1 MKHKTLLM
9 TVLIVVVLTGLVVGI
24 SLVLQPEQT
33 ALGLALIIGSALVGV
48 VSVLGGLNDVSEFIE
63 KVFGTE
69 KDTSEQETPA
79 EPTQSET
86 RVSATDHS
94 VGVAGNVG
102 RDVNIYHGTPPAP
115 DAEPYTPPAPPDAD
129 VIPDPGPLPPGSR
142 VLLARNANF
151 TGREE
156 ALWTLAHTLLHG
168 AGAALV
174 TQAVQGMGGVGKTQ
188 LAVEFAHRY
197 GRFFHGVHWINAAE
211 PETLEA
217 EVAACG
223 RAMGLQPWPEQLP
236 DQVGVTLAA
245 WQRGGPRLLILD
257 NLEDVATARA
267 WLGRLSGGPLRV
279 LLTARLADWPGD
291 LGLATLRLDIFS
303 PEESRALLEKTSEVS
318 ETSEVWDTLAE
329 RLGHL
334 PLALDLAGRYLKRHP
349 RKRVAE
355 YVEELDEVLAHRS
368 MRRWRQDLGNPTG
381 HDLDLMATFALSWE
395 EVDDPAAQRLFRMAG
410 YCAPNEPIP
419 CALLERAADLD
430 QDACDE
436 ALSALTG
443 LGLLTWPPAT
453 RSPAPPRNGEGGM
466 NRGGVVIH
474 PLLAEYART
483 LSSLDIEKGRA
494 EEGLAALADTLAT
507 MTGEALD
514 TGLPERFLP
523 LRAHVR
529 AIARWAVEAGVES
542 AGALWNNLG
551 YHLWMVADYAGAKA
565 AYEWALRIDEA
576 VYGPDHPDVAIDVNN
591 LGLVLKAQGDLARA
605 REAYERALCIDEAV
619 YGPEHPNVAT
629 AHNNLGDV
637 LQDLGDLARAQAAYE
652 RALRIWQ
659 QVYGEEHPRVATA
672 HNNLGGVLQDQGDLA
687 QAQAAFERVLNILDK
702 TLPPEHPYVASTVN
716 NLGSVLQA
724 QGDLAGAKAAL
735 ERALRIDEAVYGPDH
750 PAVAT
755 DVNNLG
761 SVLKDQGDLEGA
773 RAAFERALRIKEQ
786 IYESDHPSI
795 ATTVNNLGL
804 VLQAQGD
811 LAGAREAYERALRID
826 EAAYGSDHPSVARD
840 VNNLGVALQAQGD
853 LAGAR
858 EAYERALRIFETF
871 LPADHPHIETVR
883 GNLDYLKSQKS

>member
-1 MKHKTLLM
+1 MRAY
-9 TVLIVVVLTGLVVGI
+9 
-24 SLVLQPEQT
+24 E
-33 ALGLALIIGSALVGV
+33 
-48 VSVLGGLNDVSEFIE
+48 
-63 KVFGTE
+63 
-69 KDTSEQETPA
+69 
-79 EPTQSET
+79 
-86 RVSATDHS
+86 
-94 VGVAGNVG
+94 
-102 RDVNIYHGTPPAP
+102 
-115 DAEPYTPPAPPDAD
+115 PPAPPDAD
-129 VIPDPGPLPPGSR
+129 TIPDPGPLPPGSR

-151 TGREE
+151 TGRED
-156 ALWTLAHTLLHG
+156 ALQTLARTLLHG

-291 LGLATLRLDIFS
+291 LGLAALRLDTFS

-318 ETSEVWDTLAE
+318 ETSEVWDALAE

-368 MRRWRQDLGNPTG
+368 MRRWREDLGNPTG

-395 EVDDPAAQRLFRMAG
+395 EVEDPAAQRLFQMAG
-410 YCAPNEPIP
+410 TCAPNEPVP
-419 CALLERAADLD
+419 CALLERALQTQPEVGFWKRVKRWITGGRSMPIDE
-430 QDACDE
+430 DACDE
-436 ALSALTG
+436 TLLALTG

-453 RSPAPPRNGEGGM
+453 PLPAPSRNGEGGM
-466 NRGGVVIH
+466 TSGVVIH

-483 LSSLDIEKGRA
+483 LSSLDIEEGEA
-494 EEGLAALADTLAT
+494 GEGLAALAAALAA
-507 MTGEALD
+507 MTREALE

-523 LRAHVR
+523 LRPHAR
-529 AIARWAVEAGVES
+529 AVASRAEEAGLED

-551 YHLWMVADYAGAKA
+551 WHLHDVADYAGARTAYERALRIFEQMLGPDHPNVATLHNNLGGVLRDQGDLAGAQA
-565 AYEWALRIDEA
+565 AYERALRIWQEAYGDEHPQVATAHNNLGSVLHDQGDLAGARDAFERALRIDEAVYGPDYPKVAIDVNNLGSVLRDQGDLAGAQEAYERALRIDEA

-591 LGLVLKAQGDLARA
+591 LGLVL
-605 REAYERALCIDEAV
+605 
-619 YGPEHPNVAT
+619 
-629 AHNNLGDV
+629 
-637 LQDLGDLARAQAAYE
+637 
-652 RALRIWQ
+652 
-659 QVYGEEHPRVATA
+659 
-672 HNNLGGVLQDQGDLA
+672 QDQGDLA
-687 QAQAAFERVLNILDK
+687 GARVA
-702 TLPPEHPYVASTVN
+702 H
-716 NLGSVLQA
+716 
-724 QGDLAGAKAAL
+724 
-735 ERALRIDEAVYGPDH
+735 ERALRIDEAVYGSDH
-750 PAVAT
+750 PAVAR

-761 SVLKDQGDLEGA
+761 SVLQDQGDLAGA
-773 RAAFERALRIKEQ
+773 RAAYERALRIKEQ
-786 IYESDHPSI
+786 IYDSDHPSI

-804 VLQAQGD
+804 VLQDQGD
-811 LAGAREAYERALRID
+811 LAGA
-826 EAAYGSDHPSVARD
+826 
-840 VNNLGVALQAQGD
+840 QA
-853 LAGAR
+853 
-858 EAYERALRIFETF
+858 AYERALRIFETF

-883 GNLDYLKSQKS
+883 GNLEYLRSQE

>member
-1 MKHKTLLM
+1 MRAY
-9 TVLIVVVLTGLVVGI
+9 
-24 SLVLQPEQT
+24 E
-33 ALGLALIIGSALVGV
+33 
-48 VSVLGGLNDVSEFIE
+48 
-63 KVFGTE
+63 
-69 KDTSEQETPA
+69 
-79 EPTQSET
+79 
-86 RVSATDHS
+86 
-94 VGVAGNVG
+94 
-102 RDVNIYHGTPPAP
+102 
-115 DAEPYTPPAPPDAD
+115 PPAPPDAD
-129 VIPDPGPLPPGSR
+129 TIPDPGPLPPGSR

-156 ALWTLAHTLLHG
+156 ALRTLAHTLLHDPNSPSPQ
-168 AGAALV
+168 AGKGSGVGVALV

-211 PETLEA
+211 PETIEA

-223 RAMGLQPWPEQLP
+223 RAMGLQPWPETLP
-236 DQVGVTLAA
+236 DQVGATLAA

-291 LGLATLRLDIFS
+291 LGLAALRLETFS
-303 PEESRALLEKTSEVS
+303 PPESRALLEKTSEVS
-318 ETSEVWDTLAE
+318 ETSEVWDALAY

-349 RKRVAE
+349 RKRVAD

-368 MRRWRQDLGNPTG
+368 MRRWRADLGNPTG

-419 CALLERAADLD
+419 CTLLERALQKKPKIGFWKRVKRWITGGRSMPIDE
-430 QDACDE
+430 DACDE

-453 RSPAPPRNGEGGM
+453 PPPAPPRNEEGGM
-466 NRGGVVIH
+466 NSGGVVIH
-474 PLLAEYART
+474 PLLAEYARI

-523 LRAHVR
+523 LQPHARAV
-529 AIARWAVEAGVES
+529 AGWAEEAGLED

-551 YHLWMVADYAGAKA
+551 YHLDMVADYAGAQA
-565 AYEWALRIDEA
+565 AHERALRIWQETYVD
-576 VYGPDHPDVAIDVNN
+576 
-591 LGLVLKAQGDLARA
+591 
-605 REAYERALCIDEAV
+605 
-619 YGPEHPNVAT
+619 EHPQVAT
-629 AHNNLGDV
+629 AHNNLGSV
-637 LQDLGDLARAQAAYE
+637 LYAQGDLVSARAAFE

-659 QVYGEEHPRVATA
+659 EAYGDEHPRVATA
-672 HNNLGGVLQDQGDLA
+672 HNNLGPVLQDQGDLA
-687 QAQAAFERVLNILDK
+687 GAQAA
-702 TLPPEHPYVASTVN
+702 Y
-716 NLGSVLQA
+716 
-724 QGDLAGAKAAL
+724 
-735 ERALRIDEAVYGPDH
+735 ERALRIDEAAYGPDH

-761 SVLKDQGDLEGA
+761 SVLRDQGDLAGA
-773 RAAFERALRIKEQ
+773 RAAFERALRIDEAVYGSEHSSVATDVNNLGSVLKAQGDLAGAQVAYERALRIKEQ

-795 ATTVNNLGL
+795 ATTVNNLGS
-804 VLQAQGD
+804 VLKAQGD
-811 LAGAREAYERALRID
+811 LAGAQVAYERALRIK
-826 EAAYGSDHPSVARD
+826 EQIYESDHPSIATT
-840 VNNLGVALQAQGD
+840 VNNLGGVLQDQGDLAGAQAAFERALRIVEVVYGPDHPNVATLHNNLGLVLQDQRDLAGAQAAYERALGIDEAVYGPDHPSIATTVNNLGLVLHDQGD

-858 EAYERALRIFETF
+858 AAFERALRIFETF
-871 LPADHPHIETVR
+871 LPADHPHIEIVR
-883 GNLDYLKSQKS
+883 RHLERLRSHE